1 MSTLLFILMLQ
12 HVMHQSDIPPNEKD
26 YKSVTFTT
34 LYKQLNNNKISTLYY
49 TKEAQNVYIVTKDNK
64 YEKVINLDTDEF
76 VKKMTNSKAVMK
88 SMNYSLERKL

>member
-1 MSTLLFILMLQ
+1 MSSSYWKSKYFRLILIVFTMSTLLFILMLQ
-12 HVMHQSDIPPNEKD
+12 NVMHQSDIPPNEKD

-64 YEKVINLDTDEF
+64 CDIK
-76 VKKMTNSKAVMK
+76 
-88 SMNYSLERKL
+88 